1 MKLLSS
7 LLFLCITLLTL
18 FALADEDF
26 VGKTI
31 NGLLQE
37 KIQDNRIIIEQ
48 EYSSKSKFD
57 KIKSAQDKIDSIIVE
72 QFEPKNSSFRVR
84 VNYNDGKAETLSG
97 RYLSYVMA
105 PIAARYIK
113 FGDVIQQSD
122 VTTIKVRIDS
132 LNSEYASELNEVV
145 GMQAKTY
152 IAAGKMFKINEV
164 TSPNVIKNNDP
175 VNIIYSSGA
184 INLKTVGI
192 AMGNGAVGDMIKVK
206 NSSSGVVLL
215 GQIVNKNTVKIGGEN
230 E

>member
-18 FALADEDF
+18 FAIADEDF

-122 VTTIKVRIDS
+122 VTTMKVRIDS

-152 IAAGKMFKINEV
+152 IAAGKMFKMNEV

>member
-1 MKLLSS
+1 MKLLSF

-37 KIQDNRIIIEQ
+37 KIQDNRIIVEQ

-122 VTTIKVRIDS
+122 VTTMKVRIDS

>member
-1 MKLLSS
+1 MKLLSF

-18 FALADEDF
+18 FAIADEDF

-37 KIQDNRIIIEQ
+37 KIQDNR
-48 EYSSKSKFD
+48 
-57 KIKSAQDKIDSIIVE
+57 IIVE

-122 VTTIKVRIDS
+122 VTTMKVRIDS

>member
-1 MKLLSS
+1 MKLLSF

-18 FALADEDF
+18 FAIADEDF

-37 KIQDNRIIIEQ
+37 KIQDNRIIVEQ

-97 RYLSYVMA
+97 RYVSYVMA

-175 VNIIYSSGA
+175 VNIIYSSGV

>member
-18 FALADEDF
+18 FAIADEDF

-72 QFEPKNSSFRVR
+72 QFEPKNSSFRVQ

-122 VTTIKVRIDS
+122 VTTMKVRIDS

>member
-26 VGKTI
+26 VSKTI

-122 VTTIKVRIDS
+122 VTTMKVRIDS

>member
-1 MKLLSS
+1 MKLLSF
-7 LLFLCITLLTL
+7 LLFICITFLSL
-18 FALADEDF
+18 FVIADEDF
-26 VGKTI
+26 VDKTI

-37 KIQDNRIIIEQ
+37 KLQDNRIIVEQ

-97 RYLSYVMA
+97 RYNSYVMA

-122 VTTIKVRIDS
+122 VTTMKMRIDS

-175 VNIIYSSGA
+175 VNIIYSSGV
-184 INLKTVGI
+184 INLKTVGV

-215 GQIVNKNTVKIGGEN
+215 GQIVSKNTVKIGGEN

>member
-18 FALADEDF
+18 FAIADEDF

-122 VTTIKVRIDS
+122 VTTMKVRIDS

-152 IAAGKMFKINEV
+152 IAVGKMFKINEV

>member
-18 FALADEDF
+18 FAIADEDF

-37 KIQDNRIIIEQ
+37 KIQYNRIIVEQ

-164 TSPNVIKNNDP
+164 TTPNVIKNNDP
-175 VNIIYSSGA
+175 VNIIYSSGV
-184 INLKTVGI
+184 INLKTVGV

-215 GQIVNKNTVKIGGEN
+215 GQIVSKNTVKIGGEN

>member
-18 FALADEDF
+18 FAIADEDF

-37 KIQDNRIIIEQ
+37 KIQDNRIIVEQ

>member
-18 FALADEDF
+18 FAIADEDF

-37 KIQDNRIIIEQ
+37 KIQDNRIIVEQ

-122 VTTIKVRIDS
+122 VTTMKVRIDS

>member
-1 MKLLSS
+1 MKLLSF

-18 FALADEDF
+18 FAIADEDF

-37 KIQDNRIIIEQ
+37 KIQDNRIIVEQ

-97 RYLSYVMA
+97 RYVSYVMA

>member
-18 FALADEDF
+18 FAIADEDF

-37 KIQDNRIIIEQ
+37 KIQDNRIIVEQ

-97 RYLSYVMA
+97 LYLSYVMA

>member
-1 MKLLSS
+1 MKLLSF

-18 FALADEDF
+18 FAIADEDF

-37 KIQDNRIIIEQ
+37 KIQDNRIIVEQ

>member
-1 MKLLSS
+1 MKLLSF
-7 LLFLCITLLTL
+7 LLFICITFLSL
-18 FALADEDF
+18 FAIADEYF
-26 VGKTI
+26 VDKTI

-37 KIQDNRIIIEQ
+37 KLQDNRIIVEQ

-122 VTTIKVRIDS
+122 VTTMKVRIDS

>member
-1 MKLLSS
+1 MKLLSF
-7 LLFLCITLLTL
+7 LLFFCVTFFSI
-18 FALADEDF
+18 FASADEDF

-31 NGLLQE
+31 NGLIQE
-37 KIQDNRIIIEQ
+37 RIQDNRIIVEQ

-57 KIKSAQDKIDSIIVE
+57 KIKSVQDKIDSIIVE

-97 RYLSYVMA
+97 RYHSYVMA

-122 VTTIKVRIDS
+122 VSTMKVRIDS

-145 GMQAKTY
+145 GMQSKTY
-152 IAAGKMFKINEV
+152 LAAGKMFKINEI

-175 VNIIYSSGA
+175 VNIIYSSGV

-206 NSSSGVVLL
+206 NSSSGMVLL

>member
-1 MKLLSS
+1 
-7 LLFLCITLLTL
+7 
-18 FALADEDF
+18 
-26 VGKTI
+26 
-31 NGLLQE
+31 
-37 KIQDNRIIIEQ
+37 
-48 EYSSKSKFD
+48 
-57 KIKSAQDKIDSIIVE
+57 
-72 QFEPKNSSFRVR
+72 
-84 VNYNDGKAETLSG
+84 
-97 RYLSYVMA
+97 MA

-152 IAAGKMFKINEV
+152 IAAGEMFKINEV

>member
-122 VTTIKVRIDS
+122 VTTMKVRIDS

>member
-18 FALADEDF
+18 FAIADEDF

-37 KIQDNRIIIEQ
+37 KIQDTRIIVEQ

>member
-1 MKLLSS
+1 MKLLSF
-7 LLFLCITLLTL
+7 LLFVCITLLTL
-18 FALADEDF
+18 FAIADEDF

-122 VTTIKVRIDS
+122 VTTMKVRIDS

>member
-37 KIQDNRIIIEQ
+37 KIQDNRIIVEQ
-48 EYSSKSKFD
+48 KYSSKSKFD

-122 VTTIKVRIDS
+122 VTTMKVRIDS

-215 GQIVNKNTVKIGGEN
+215 GQIVSKNTVKIGGEN

>member
-1 MKLLSS
+1 MKLLSF

-18 FALADEDF
+18 FAIADEDF

-37 KIQDNRIIIEQ
+37 KIQDNRIIVEQ

-175 VNIIYSSGA
+175 VNIIYSSGV

>member
-18 FALADEDF
+18 FAIADEDF

-37 KIQDNRIIIEQ
+37 KIQDNRIIVEQ

-72 QFEPKNSSFRVR
+72 QLEPKNSSFRVR

-122 VTTIKVRIDS
+122 VTTMKVRIDS

>member
-1 MKLLSS
+1 MKLLSF

-122 VTTIKVRIDS
+122 VTTMKVRIDS

>member
-1 MKLLSS
+1 MKLLSF
-7 LLFLCITLLTL
+7 LLFICITFLSL
-18 FALADEDF
+18 FAIADEDF

-37 KIQDNRIIIEQ
+37 KLQDNRIIVEQ

-97 RYLSYVMA
+97 RYNSYVMA

-122 VTTIKVRIDS
+122 VTTMKMRIDS

-152 IAAGKMFKINEV
+152 IAAGKMFKINEI

-175 VNIIYSSGA
+175 VNIIYSSGV
-184 INLKTVGI
+184 INLKTVGV

-215 GQIVNKNTVKIGGEN
+215 GQIVSKNTVKIGGEN

>member
-1 MKLLSS
+1 MKLLSF
-7 LLFLCITLLTL
+7 LFFLCITFLSL
-18 FALADEDF
+18 FAIADEDF
-26 VGKTI
+26 VDKTI

-37 KIQDNRIIIEQ
+37 KIQDNRIIVEQ

-97 RYLSYVMA
+97 RYHSYVMA

-122 VTTIKVRIDS
+122 VTTMKVRIDS

-175 VNIIYSSGA
+175 VNIIYSSGV

>member
-37 KIQDNRIIIEQ
+37 KIQDNRIIVEQ

-122 VTTIKVRIDS
+122 VTTMKVRIDS

>member
-1 MKLLSS
+1 MKLLSF

-215 GQIVNKNTVKIGGEN
+215 GQIVSKNTVKIGGEN

>member
-1 MKLLSS
+1 MKLLSF

>member
-18 FALADEDF
+18 FAIADEDF

-122 VTTIKVRIDS
+122 VTTMKVRIDS

>member
-1 MKLLSS
+1 MKLLSF
-7 LLFLCITLLTL
+7 LLFICITFLSL
-18 FALADEDF
+18 FAIADEYF
-26 VGKTI
+26 VDKTI

-37 KIQDNRIIIEQ
+37 KLQDNRIIVEQ

-97 RYLSYVMA
+97 RYNSYVMA

-122 VTTIKVRIDS
+122 VTTMKMRIDS

-175 VNIIYSSGA
+175 VNIIYSSGV
-184 INLKTVGI
+184 INLKTVGV

-215 GQIVNKNTVKIGGEN
+215 GQIVSKNTVKIGGEN